1 MAFPARVQEFILA
14 DVNSEVT
21 TTTTIL
27 SGCAVPIDWL
37 VYVATF
43 PEALTPAGFA
53 VLVIPTAKVYERYIS
68 ILTQFYPNPLS
79 YLPWFL
85 ANFYNFAD

>member
-1 MAFPARVQEFILA
+1 MAFPSRVQEFMVA
-14 DVNSEVT
+14 DDNSDVT

-27 SGCAVPIDWL
+27 SGCAVPIDWS

-53 VLVIPTAKVYERYIS
+53 VLVIATAM
-68 ILTQFYPNPLS
+68 
-79 YLPWFL
+79 YLF
-85 ANFYNFAD
+85 